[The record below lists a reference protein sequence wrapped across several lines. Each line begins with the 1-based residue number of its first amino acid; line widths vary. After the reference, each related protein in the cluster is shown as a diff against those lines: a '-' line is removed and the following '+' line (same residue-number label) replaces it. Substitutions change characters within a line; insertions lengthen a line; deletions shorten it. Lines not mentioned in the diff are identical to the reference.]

1 MKLKELLLSMDF
13 EALIPALKKEGSL
26 TIRQYRE
33 AYDILCHLTPVDN
46 SDIENHKIEV
56 EWHTPDEAFE
66 DEESYID
73 VCNCEGDLWES
84 NVAKE
89 VVVAD
94 DCNLSK
100 EEVLAKILWSCTF
113 YGYTPQ
119 TTQETFEDRI
129 EHKMHTCYGTMARK
143 LEQKYYLNYLP
154 GHKKREVL
162 KTMRLASL
170 DSISMSMEDWDYCN
184 KRIAK
189 ASNIRKKRDYRMQ
202 KRIDYLDYREKY
214 EGLRDKFM
222 GGKNITF
229 HDMDF
234 IYNGFSM
241 LLTHMETHTYGES
254 SRVDYLKKLI
264 KYIEMDSDNEFL
276 NPQKLV
282 VLCKVSSLHPLSL
295 KEEEDIKSE
304 FQMLAGKGK
313 LVFGTREVSSD
324 VVDLHFTILIQKY
337 EKRQPQTYSDGY
349 RHLFS

>member
-1 MKLKELLLSMDF
+1 MKLKELLLSTDF
-13 EALIPALKKEGSL
+13 DMLIPALKKEGYL
-26 TIRQYRE
+26 GIRQYRE
-33 AYDILCHLTPVDN
+33 AYDILSHIAPANESEMRNLE
-46 SDIENHKIEV
+46 IRV
-56 EWHTPDEAFE
+56 EWVKPMEGY
-66 DEESYID
+66 EEPYIN
-73 VCNCEGDLWES
+73 VYNCEGGLWEH

-94 DCNLSK
+94 DCKLTK
-100 EEVLAKILWSCTF
+100 EEVIAKILWSCTF

-119 TTQETFEDRI
+119 TLKDTFEARI

-143 LEQKYYLNYLP
+143 LKQKFYLYYLP

-162 KTMRLASL
+162 KRMRLASL
-170 DSISMSMEDWDYCN
+170 DSIAMSMEDWNYCK

-222 GGKNITF
+222 GGKDITF

-234 IYNGFSM
+234 IYDGFSM
-241 LLTHMETHTYGES
+241 LLTNMETHTYGES

-264 KYIEMDSDNEFL
+264 KYIEMDSDYEFF

-282 VLCKVSSLHPLSL
+282 VLCKVPSQHPLSSDE
-295 KEEEDIKSE
+295 KEEIRNE
-304 FQMLAGKGK
+304 FHKLAGKGK
-313 LVFGTREVSSD
+313 LIFGLSEIKTEVAD
-324 VVDLHFTILIQKY
+324 IHFTILVQKY
-337 EKRQPQTYSDGY
+337 EKRLIIDVNDLICARP
-349 RHLFS
+349 

>member
-1 MKLKELLLSMDF
+1 MKLKELLLSTDF
-13 EALIPALKKEGSL
+13 DALIPALKKEGYL
-26 TIRQYRE
+26 AIRQYRE
-33 AYDILCHLTPVDN
+33 AYDILSHIAPANESEMRNLE
-46 SDIENHKIEV
+46 IRV
-56 EWHTPDEAFE
+56 EWVKPMEGY
-66 DEESYID
+66 EEPYIN
-73 VCNCEGDLWES
+73 VYNCEGGLWEH

-94 DCNLSK
+94 DCKLTK
-100 EEVLAKILWSCTF
+100 EEVIAKILWSCTF

-119 TTQETFEDRI
+119 TLKDTFEDRI

-143 LEQKYYLNYLP
+143 LKQKFYLYYLP

-162 KTMRLASL
+162 KRMRLASL
-170 DSISMSMEDWDYCN
+170 DSIAMSMEDWNYCK

-222 GGKNITF
+222 GGKDITF

-234 IYNGFSM
+234 IYDGFSM
-241 LLTHMETHTYGES
+241 LLTNMETHTYGES

-264 KYIEMDSDNEFL
+264 KYIEMDSDYEFF

-282 VLCKVSSLHPLSL
+282 VLCKVPSQHPLSSDE
-295 KEEEDIKSE
+295 KEEIRNE
-304 FQMLAGKGK
+304 FHKLAGKGK
-313 LVFGTREVSSD
+313 LIFGLSEIKTEVAD
-324 VVDLHFTILIQKY
+324 IHFTILVQKY
-337 EKRQPQTYSDGY
+337 EKRLIIDVNDLICAIP
-349 RHLFS
+349 

>member
-1 MKLKELLLSMDF
+1 MKLKELLLSTDF
-13 EALIPALKKEGSL
+13 DMLIPALKKEGYL
-26 TIRQYRE
+26 GIRQYRE
-33 AYDILCHLTPVDN
+33 AYDILCHLTPADESEIN
-46 SDIENHKIEV
+46 DPQIRV
-56 EWHTPDEAFE
+56 EWVKPVEGYE
-66 DEESYID
+66 DEEPFINVY
-73 VCNCEGDLWES
+73 NCKGDFWEC

-89 VVVAD
+89 VIVD
-94 DCNLSK
+94 DACRLTK
-100 EEVLAKILWSCTF
+100 EEVIVEILLSCTF

-119 TTQETFEDRI
+119 TTQDSFEDRI

-143 LEQKYYLNYLP
+143 LKQKYYLYYLP
-154 GHKKREVL
+154 GHKKREIL

-170 DSISMSMEDWDYCN
+170 DSISMSMEDWNYCK

-222 GGKNITF
+222 GGKDISF

-234 IYNGFSM
+234 IYDGFSM
-241 LLTHMETHTYGES
+241 LQTNMETHTYEEI
-254 SRVDYLKKLI
+254 SRVDYLKRLI
-264 KYIEMDSDNEFL
+264 KYIDMDSENEFANL
-276 NPQKLV
+276 QKLV

-295 KEEEDIKSE
+295 KEEENIKSE

-337 EKRQPQTYSDGY
+337 EKRQP
-349 RHLFS
+349 

>member
-1 MKLKELLLSMDF
+1 MKLKELLLSTDF
-13 EALIPALKKEGSL
+13 DMLIPALKKEGYL
-26 TIRQYRE
+26 GIRQYRE
-33 AYDILCHLTPVDN
+33 AYDILCHLTPADESEIN
-46 SDIENHKIEV
+46 DPQIRV
-56 EWHTPDEAFE
+56 EWVKPVEGYE
-66 DEESYID
+66 DEEPYIN
-73 VCNCEGDLWES
+73 VYNCEGDLWEH

-94 DCNLSK
+94 DCKLTK
-100 EEVLAKILWSCTF
+100 EEVIAKILWSCTF

-119 TTQETFEDRI
+119 TLKDTFEDRI

-143 LEQKYYLNYLP
+143 LKQKFYLYYLP

-162 KTMRLASL
+162 KRMRLASL
-170 DSISMSMEDWDYCN
+170 DSIAMSMEDWNYCK

-222 GGKNITF
+222 GGKDITF

-234 IYNGFSM
+234 IYDGFSM
-241 LLTHMETHTYGES
+241 LLTNMETHTYGES

-264 KYIEMDSDNEFL
+264 KYIEMDSDYEFF

-282 VLCKVSSLHPLSL
+282 VLCKVPSQHPLSSDE
-295 KEEEDIKSE
+295 KEEIRNE
-304 FQMLAGKGK
+304 FHKLAGKGK
-313 LVFGTREVSSD
+313 LIFGLSEIKTEVAD
-324 VVDLHFTILIQKY
+324 IHFTILVQKY
-337 EKRQPQTYSDGY
+337 EKRLIIDVNDLICAIP
-349 RHLFS
+349 

>member
-1 MKLKELLLSMDF
+1 MKLKELLLSTDF
-13 EALIPALKKEGSL
+13 DMLIPALKKEGYL
-26 TIRQYRE
+26 GIRQYRE
-33 AYDILCHLTPVDN
+33 AYDILCHLTPADESEIKN
-46 SDIENHKIEV
+46 PKIRV
-56 EWHTPDEAFE
+56 EWVKPIEGYE
-66 DEESYID
+66 DEDPYIN
-73 VCNCEGDLWES
+73 VYNCEGDLWEC

-89 VVVAD
+89 VIVD
-94 DCNLSK
+94 DACRLTK
-100 EEVLAKILWSCTF
+100 EEVIAKILWSCTF

-119 TTQETFEDRI
+119 TRQDTFEDRF

-143 LEQKYYLNYLP
+143 LEQKFYLNYLP

-162 KTMRLASL
+162 ESMKLLSH

-222 GGKNITF
+222 GGKDITF

-234 IYNGFSM
+234 IYDGFSM

-264 KYIEMDSDNEFL
+264 NYIEMDSDYEFF

-282 VLCKVSSLHPLSL
+282 VLCKVPSQHPLSSDE
-295 KEEEDIKSE
+295 KEEIRNE
-304 FQMLAGKGK
+304 FHKLAGKGK
-313 LVFGTREVSSD
+313 LIFGLSEIKTEVAD
-324 VVDLHFTILIQKY
+324 IHFTILVQKY
-337 EKRQPQTYSDGY
+337 EKRLIIDVNDLICAIP
-349 RHLFS
+349 

>member
-1 MKLKELLLSMDF
+1 MKLKELLLSTDF
-13 EALIPALKKEGSL
+13 DALIPALKKEGYL
-26 TIRQYRE
+26 AIRQYRE
-33 AYDILCHLTPVDN
+33 AYDILSHIAPAN
-46 SDIENHKIEV
+46 ESEIKNPKIRV
-56 EWHTPDEAFE
+56 EWVKPIEGYE
-66 DEESYID
+66 DEDPYIN
-73 VCNCEGDLWES
+73 VYNCEGDLWEC

-89 VVVAD
+89 VIVD
-94 DCNLSK
+94 DACRLTK
-100 EEVLAKILWSCTF
+100 EEVIAKILWSCTF

-119 TTQETFEDRI
+119 TRQDTFEDRF

-143 LEQKYYLNYLP
+143 LEQKFYLNYLP

-162 KTMRLASL
+162 ESMKLFSH

-222 GGKNITF
+222 GGKDITF

-234 IYNGFSM
+234 IYDGFSM
-241 LLTHMETHTYGES
+241 LLTNMETHTYGES

-264 KYIEMDSDNEFL
+264 KYIEMDSDNEFF

-282 VLCKVSSLHPLSL
+282 VLCKVPSQHPLSYSE
-295 KEEEDIKSE
+295 KEEIRNE
-304 FQMLAGKGK
+304 FHKLAGKGK
-313 LVFGTREVSSD
+313 LIFGLSEIKTEVAD
-324 VVDLHFTILIQKY
+324 IHFTILIQKY
-337 EKRQPQTYSDGY
+337 EKHLLIDGY
-349 RHLFS
+349 NI

>member
-1 MKLKELLLSMDF
+1 MKLKELLLSTDF
-13 EALIPALKKEGSL
+13 DALIPALKKEGYL
-26 TIRQYRE
+26 GIRQYRE
-33 AYDILCHLTPVDN
+33 AYDILCHLTPADESEIN
-46 SDIENHKIEV
+46 DPQIRV
-56 EWHTPDEAFE
+56 EWVKPVEGYE
-66 DEESYID
+66 DEEPYIN
-73 VCNCEGDLWES
+73 VYNCEGDLWEC

-89 VVVAD
+89 VIVD
-94 DCNLSK
+94 DACRLTK
-100 EEVLAKILWSCTF
+100 EEVIAKILWSCTF

-119 TTQETFEDRI
+119 TLKDTFEDRI
-129 EHKMHTCYGTMARK
+129 EHKMHTSYGTMARK
-143 LEQKYYLNYLP
+143 LEQKYYLYYLP

-162 KTMRLASL
+162 ETMKLFSH
-170 DSISMSMEDWDYCN
+170 DSISMSMEDWNYCK

-222 GGKNITF
+222 GGKDITF

-234 IYNGFSM
+234 IYDGFSM
-241 LLTHMETHTYGES
+241 LLTNMETHTYGES

-264 KYIEMDSDNEFL
+264 KYIEMDSDNEFFNL
-276 NPQKLV
+276 QKLV

-295 KEEEDIKSE
+295 KEEENIKSE

-337 EKRQPQTYSDGY
+337 EKRQP
-349 RHLFS
+349 

>member
-1 MKLKELLLSMDF
+1 MKLKELLLSTDF
-13 EALIPALKKEGSL
+13 DALIPALKKEGSL
-26 TIRQYRE
+26 VIRQYRE

-73 VCNCEGDLWES
+73 VYNCEGDLWEC

-119 TTQETFEDRI
+119 TTQDSFEDRI
-129 EHKMHTCYGTMARK
+129 EHKMHTSYGTMARK
-143 LEQKYYLNYLP
+143 LEQKLYFNYLP
-154 GHKKREVL
+154 SRKKREIL
-162 KTMRLASL
+162 ETMKLASH

-184 KRIAK
+184 RRISQT
-189 ASNIRKKRDYRMQ
+189 SNIKKKRDHRLE

-214 EGLRDKFM
+214 EALREKFL
-222 GGKNITF
+222 GGKDISF

-234 IYNGFSM
+234 IYDGFSM
-241 LLTHMETHTYGES
+241 LLTNMETHTYGES

-264 KYIEMDSDNEFL
+264 KYIEMDSDYEFF

-282 VLCKVSSLHPLSL
+282 VLCKVPSQHPLSSDE
-295 KEEEDIKSE
+295 KEEIRNE
-304 FQMLAGKGK
+304 FHKLAGKEK
-313 LVFGTREVSSD
+313 LIFGLSEIKTEVAD
-324 VVDLHFTILIQKY
+324 IHFTILIQKY
-337 EKRQPQTYSDGY
+337 EKGLIIDVNDLICAIP
-349 RHLFS
+349 